1 MLRLIKKLMN
11 RSDQT
16 SSKFAIN
23 STLLGDPNTLAWS
36 NLGFWH
42 AKSSESDNHA
52 PINYITAC
60 ENLAHVVGDAAH
72 LHNTD
77 HVLDLGC
84 GQGASLHYW
93 HTTFGVQHITAF
105 EIQSTCIANIQQAA
119 LKPLD
124 AIYQASFSQLPL
136 PAAQLYHAFDAVL
149 CVDAAYHAS
158 LNDFLAVNQ
167 AALTPQGRMAF
178 TCLIRPANSKK
189 SGFLLGQLKK
199 YFNKPMFEL
208 TSVPQ
213 QHLYTEQDLIQL
225 LSSFDFID
233 IQIKHL
239 DQPVLA
245 GFAQYI
251 QQQPPAFSTGH
262 MAAWLKITITAKL
275 CRFLYQHQL
284 LHYSVVSATYMP
296 SGI

>member
-1 MLRLIKKLMN
+1 MG
-11 RSDQT
+11 S
-16 SSKFAIN
+16 
-23 STLLGDPNTLAWS
+23 
-36 NLGFWH
+36 
-42 AKSSESDNHA
+42 
-52 PINYITAC
+52 
-60 ENLAHVVGDAAH
+60 AHQ
-72 LHNTD
+72 L
-77 HVLDLGC
+77 LDLGC

-93 HTTFGVQHITAF
+93 NKAFSVKNITAF
-105 EIQSTCIANIQQAA
+105 ELQTNCIETIKQAS
-119 LKPLD
+119 LPQLD

-136 PAAQLYHAFDAVL
+136 PAAHLYRAFDVVV
-149 CVDAAYHAS
+149 CVDAAYHAP
-158 LNDFLAVNQ
+158 LADFLAVNQ
-167 AALTPQGRMAF
+167 AALKPQGRMAF
-178 TCLIRPANSKK
+178 SCLIRPANLKK

-275 CRFLYQHQL
+275 CRFLHQHQL